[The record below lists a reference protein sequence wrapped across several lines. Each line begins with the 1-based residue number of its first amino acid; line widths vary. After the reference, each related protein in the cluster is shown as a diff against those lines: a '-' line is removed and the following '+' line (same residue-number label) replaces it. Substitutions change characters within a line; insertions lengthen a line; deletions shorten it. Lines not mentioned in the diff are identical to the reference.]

1 MSSVLISEAEKMY
14 IIHGIQE
21 NLRSDGRSCLE
32 YRFVE
37 LETGVVS
44 NCSGSSH
51 VRLANTDILV
61 GVKAEI
67 DAPDPRFPDRGR
79 IEVFVDCTANA
90 SPEFEGRGGE
100 EVATKIRLA
109 LAQTYNSPRC
119 LDLES
124 LAVIPGQQVWV
135 LYVDVLILE
144 CGGSLLDAVAVAVK
158 AALYDLKIPKV
169 SVAVD
174 ENGQP
179 EIEVSDDP
187 FDVTKLSIANVPCMV
202 TLSKVGQ
209 QFVLDATP
217 EEEACAVGCLSVA
230 VTPAGK
236 IMSVFKGGVGSLHPE
251 NIGDVI
257 EVATDLG
264 VALNKAV
271 VQQLELESSTKMEKK
286 GFLK

>member
-1 MSSVLISEAEKMY
+1 MATVLISEAEKMY

-37 LETGVVS
+37 IETGVVS

-51 VRLANTDILV
+51 VRLANTDIFV
-61 GVKAEI
+61 GIKAEI

-79 IEVFVDCTANA
+79 VEVFVDCTANA

-100 EVATKIRLA
+100 AVATKIRLA
-109 LAQTYNSPRC
+109 LAKTYSSPKC
-119 LDLES
+119 FDLES
-124 LAVIPGQQVWV
+124 LAVIPGRQVWV
-135 LYVDVLILE
+135 LYVDVLVLE
-144 CGGSLLDAVAVAVK
+144 CGGSLLDAVAIAVK

-187 FDVTKLSIANVPCMV
+187 FDVTSLDIANVPCMV
-202 TLSKVGQ
+202 TLSKIGQ

-217 EEEACAVGCLSVA
+217 EEEACAVGSLSVA
-230 VTPAGK
+230 VSRAGK
-236 IMSVFKGGVGSLHPE
+236 IMGVFKGGIGSLHPE
-251 NIGDVI
+251 NVGDVI
-257 EVATDLG
+257 EVARDLG
-264 VALNKAV
+264 VALNKAIDE
-271 VQQLELESSTKMEKK
+271 QLELEGSIRGQTK
-286 GFLK
+286 GFLR

>member
-1 MSSVLISEAEKMY
+1 MSTVLISEGEKMY

-32 YRFVE
+32 YRFIE
-37 LETGVVS
+37 IETGVVS

-61 GVKAEI
+61 GIKAEI
-67 DAPDPRFPDRGR
+67 DAPDPRFPNRGR
-79 IEVFVDCTANA
+79 LEVFVDCTANA

-100 EVATKIRLA
+100 AVATKIRLT
-109 LAQTYNSPRC
+109 LAKTYSSPKC

-124 LAVIPGQQVWV
+124 LAVIPGRQVWV
-135 LYVDVLILE
+135 LYVDVLVLE

-169 SVAVD
+169 SVTVD

-187 FDVTKLSIANVPCMV
+187 FDVTKLNIANVPCLV

-217 EEEACAVGCLSVA
+217 EEEACAVGSLSVA

-236 IMSVFKGGVGSLHPE
+236 IMSIFKGGTGSLHPE
-251 NIGDVI
+251 NVGDVV
-257 EVATDLG
+257 EVARDLG
-264 VALNKAV
+264 VALNKAINE
-271 VQQLELESSTKMEKK
+271 QLELEGSIVGQTK
-286 GFLK
+286 GFLR